1 MTPPFLDLK
10 GYGWQ
15 LIEGA
20 EMTLLVSAISL
31 VFGILV
37 GFLGAGAKLSRWRAL
52 RLLADAYTTV
62 IRGIP
67 ELIIILLLYFGGT
80 VTLTRLAGHYV
91 EVNGFAAGVFALSIV
106 FGAYATEVF
115 RGAVLA
121 IPRGQTEAARALGMR
136 RTAVFWTILLPQ
148 LWRFALPG
156 VGNLWLVLLKD
167 SALISVVGLEELL
180 RKTAITAGATRQPFT
195 FYFAAA
201 LIYLGFTV
209 VSSVALNWAER
220 RAARGLQ
227 SA

>member
-1 MTPPFLDLK
+1 
-10 GYGWQ
+10 
-15 LIEGA
+15 
-20 EMTLLVSAISL
+20 MTLLVSAISL
-31 VFGILV
+31 VFGIAV

-52 RLLADAYTTV
+52 RVLADIYTTV

-80 VTLTRLAGHYV
+80 VTLTSLAGRYV

-106 FGAYATEVF
+106 LGAYATEVF

-136 RTAVFWTILLPQ
+136 RAGVFWTILLPQ

-156 VGNLWLVLLKD
+156 IGNLWLVLLKD

-180 RKTAITAGATRQPFT
+180 RKTAITAGATREPFT

-201 LIYLGFTV
+201 MIYLGFTV
-209 VSSVALNWAER
+209 VSSSVLHWAER

-227 SA
+227 GA

>member
-1 MTPPFLDLK
+1 
-10 GYGWQ
+10 
-15 LIEGA
+15 
-20 EMTLLVSAISL
+20 MTLLVSAISL
-31 VFGILV
+31 VFGIAV
-37 GFLGAGAKLSRWRAL
+37 GFLGAGAKLSRLRAV
-52 RLLADAYTTV
+52 RLLADIYTTV

-80 VTLTRLAGHYV
+80 VTLTSLAGRYV

-136 RTAVFWTILLPQ
+136 RAAAFWTILLPQ

-156 VGNLWLVLLKD
+156 IGNLWLVLLKD

-180 RKTAITAGATRQPFT
+180 RKTAITAGATREPFT

-201 LIYLGFTV
+201 MIYLGFTV
-209 VSSVALNWAER
+209 VSSSVLHWAER

-227 SA
+227 GA

>member
-1 MTPPFLDLK
+1 MLDLK
-10 GYGWQ
+10 GYGGQ

-20 EMTLLVSAISL
+20 EMTLLVSATSL
-31 VFGILV
+31 LFGILV
-37 GFLGAGAKLSRWRAL
+37 GFLGAGAKLSRVRAL
-52 RLLADAYTTV
+52 RVLADAYTTV

-80 VTLTRLAGHYV
+80 VTLSRLAGHYV
-91 EVNGFAAGVFALSIV
+91 EVNGFGAGVFALSIV

-136 RTAVFWTILLPQ
+136 RGAVFWTILLPQ

-180 RKTAITAGATRQPFT
+180 RKTAITAGSTRQPFT

-209 VSSVALNWAER
+209 VSATVLHWAER
-220 RAARGLQ
+220 RAARGLE

>member
-1 MTPPFLDLK
+1 MTV
-10 GYGWQ
+10 
-15 LIEGA
+15 
-20 EMTLLVSAISL
+20 LVSAISL
-31 VFGILV
+31 VFGTLV
-37 GFLGAGAKLSRWRAL
+37 GFLGAGAKLSRFRAL
-52 RLLADAYTTV
+52 RLLADVYTTV

-80 VTLTRLAGHYV
+80 VTLTALAGHYV
-91 EVNGFAAGVFALSIV
+91 EVNGFGAGVFALSVV
-106 FGAYATEVF
+106 FGAYATEIF

-136 RTAVFWTILLPQ
+136 RAAVFWTILLPQ

-156 VGNLWLVLLKD
+156 IGNLWLVLLKD

-180 RKTAITAGATRQPFT
+180 RKTAITAGATREPFT

-201 LIYLGFTV
+201 MIYLLFTI
-209 VSSVALNWAER
+209 VSSTVLHWAER

>member
-1 MTPPFLDLK
+1 
-10 GYGWQ
+10 
-15 LIEGA
+15 
-20 EMTLLVSAISL
+20 MTLLVSAISL

-52 RLLADAYTTV
+52 RVLADAYTTV

-91 EVNGFAAGVFALSIV
+91 EVNGFGAGIFALSIV

-121 IPRGQTEAARALGMR
+121 IPRGQTEAARALGLR
-136 RTAVFWTILLPQ
+136 RAALFWTVLLPQ

>member
-1 MTPPFLDLK
+1 
-10 GYGWQ
+10 
-15 LIEGA
+15 
-20 EMTLLVSAISL
+20 MTLLVSAISL

-52 RLLADAYTTV
+52 RVLADAYTTV

-91 EVNGFAAGVFALSIV
+91 EVNGFGAGVFALSIV

-121 IPRGQTEAARALGMR
+121 IPRGQTEAARALGLR
-136 RTAVFWTILLPQ
+136 RAALFWTVLLPQ

>member
-1 MTPPFLDLK
+1 MLDLK

-20 EMTLLVSAISL
+20 EMTLLVSAVSL

-91 EVNGFAAGVFALSIV
+91 EVNGFGAGVFALSIV

-136 RTAVFWTILLPQ
+136 RAALFWTVLLPQ

>member
-1 MTPPFLDLK
+1 
-10 GYGWQ
+10 
-15 LIEGA
+15 
-20 EMTLLVSAISL
+20 MTLLVSAISL
-31 VFGILV
+31 IFGTVV
-37 GFLGAGAKLSRWRAL
+37 GFLGAGAKLSRFRAL
-52 RLLADAYTTV
+52 RILADVYTTV

-80 VTLTRLAGHYV
+80 VTLTSLAGHYV
-91 EVNGFAAGVFALSIV
+91 EVNGLGAGVFALSIV
-106 FGAYATEVF
+106 FGAYATEIF

-121 IPRGQTEAARALGMR
+121 IPRGQSEAARALGLR
-136 RTAVFWTILLPQ
+136 RVAVFWTVLLPQ

-156 VGNLWLVLLKD
+156 IGNLWLVLLKD

-201 LIYLGFTV
+201 MIYLLFTI
-209 VSSVALNWAER
+209 VSSTVLHWAER

>member
-1 MTPPFLDLK
+1 MLDLK

-91 EVNGFAAGVFALSIV
+91 EVNGFGAGVFALSIV

-136 RTAVFWTILLPQ
+136 RAALFWTVLLPQ

>member
-1 MTPPFLDLK
+1 
-10 GYGWQ
+10 
-15 LIEGA
+15 
-20 EMTLLVSAISL
+20 MTLLVSAISL
-31 VFGILV
+31 VFGVLV
-37 GFLGAGAKLSRWRAL
+37 GFLGAGAKLSHWRTL
-52 RLLADAYTTV
+52 RLLADVYTTV

-80 VTLTRLAGHYV
+80 VSLTALAGHYV
-91 EVNGFAAGVFALSIV
+91 EVNGFGAGVFALSIV
-106 FGAYATEVF
+106 FGAYATEIF

-121 IPRGQTEAARALGMR
+121 IPRGQTEAARALGLR
-136 RTAVFWTILLPQ
+136 PAAVFWTVVLPQ

-156 VGNLWLVLLKD
+156 IGNLWLVLLKD

-201 LIYLGFTV
+201 MIYLGFTV
-209 VSSVALNWAER
+209 VSSTVLHWAER

-227 SA
+227 GA

>member
-1 MTPPFLDLK
+1 
-10 GYGWQ
+10 
-15 LIEGA
+15 
-20 EMTLLVSAISL
+20 MTLLVSAISL
-31 VFGILV
+31 VFGIAV
-37 GFLGAGAKLSRWRAL
+37 GFLGAGAKLSRLRAV
-52 RLLADAYTTV
+52 RLLADIYTTV

-80 VTLTRLAGHYV
+80 VTLTSLAGRYV
-91 EVNGFAAGVFALSIV
+91 EVNGFAAGVFALTIV

-136 RTAVFWTILLPQ
+136 RAAVFWTILLPQ

-156 VGNLWLVLLKD
+156 IGNLWLVLLKD

-180 RKTAITAGATRQPFT
+180 RKTAITAGATREPFT

-201 LIYLGFTV
+201 MIYLGFTV
-209 VSSVALNWAER
+209 VSSSVLHWAER

-227 SA
+227 GA

>member
-1 MTPPFLDLK
+1 
-10 GYGWQ
+10 
-15 LIEGA
+15 
-20 EMTLLVSAISL
+20 MTLLVSAVSL
-31 VFGILV
+31 VFGIVV

-52 RLLADAYTTV
+52 RLLADVYTTV

-80 VTLTRLAGHYV
+80 VTLTSLAGRYV

-106 FGAYATEVF
+106 FGAYATEVL

-136 RTAVFWTILLPQ
+136 RAAVFWTILLPQ

-156 VGNLWLVLLKD
+156 IGNLWLVLLKD

-180 RKTAITAGATRQPFT
+180 RKTAITAGATREPFT

-201 LIYLGFTV
+201 MIYLGFTV
-209 VSSVALNWAER
+209 VSSSVLHWAER

-227 SA
+227 GA